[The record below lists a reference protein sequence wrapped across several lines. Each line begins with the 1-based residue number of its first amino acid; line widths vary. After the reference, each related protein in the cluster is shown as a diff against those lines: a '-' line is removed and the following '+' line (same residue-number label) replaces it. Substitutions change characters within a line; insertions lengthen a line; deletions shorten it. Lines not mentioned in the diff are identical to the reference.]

1 MCFTAQEILEACGS
15 AAGGGKQF
23 ALCPQADVTALAAL
37 DVNKC
42 VPSLTFAT
50 GKKMFEIEFMD
61 EQGGADQNDI
71 GTVNS
76 PAYEWISTFSTKGNN
91 QLQFDY
97 LNKVRQGR
105 CIMAMEMN
113 DGTILLAGNP
123 TKAAYL
129 RKLNRKWGKKI
140 EDPNQMDLEAYFK
153 SADGVQV
160 YSGTWAS
167 LFVAGA

>member
-1 MCFTAQEILEACGS
+1 MCFTPEEITEACGS
-15 AAGGGKQF
+15 AAGGGKRI
-23 ALCPQADVTALAAL
+23 ALIPQSEVLSFGAL
-37 DVNKC
+37 DSEKT
-42 VPSLTFAT
+42 VPTITFAVA
-50 GKKMFEIEFMD
+50 KRMFEIEFMD

-76 PAYEWISTFSTKGNN
+76 PAYEWICSFMLKGNN
-91 QLQFDY
+91 QKQFDY
-97 LNKVRQGR
+97 VNKVRQGR

-129 RKLNRKWGKKI
+129 RKINRKWGKKI
-140 EDPNQMDLEAYFK
+140 EDPNQMELEAYFK
-153 SADGVQV
+153 SAEGVQV

-167 LFVAGA
+167 LFVAGS